1 MKQLFGSSLDLKFFV
16 HCGEFVVG
24 EVAGRSELHGR
35 DVNLLHRLL
44 KNDVAM
50 DTGITAHAMFT
61 QGAVD
66 ALGLRPLTE
75 GMIQL

>member
-1 MKQLFGSSLDLKFFV
+1 MGQAA
-16 HCGEFVVG
+16 EF
-24 EVAGRSELHGR
+24 AA

-66 ALGLRPLTE
+66 ALGLGPLTE